1 MKATVISIIIAG
13 IMIGGAVIYANRGGQ
28 YVSVDTQETQENI
41 NNVSLVDGKQ
51 IVEISARGG
60 YSPRITMAQANVP
73 TIIRMST
80 KGSFDCSSAV
90 SIPSLGYRANLPP
103 TGTTDIEVPAQKSG
117 STLQGLCAMGM
128 YNFQIKFN

>member
-1 MKATVISIIIAG
+1 MKAITISIILAG
-13 IMIGGAVIYANRGGQ
+13 ILIGGAIIYANRGEQSAG
-28 YVSVDTQETQENI
+28 VETPENI
-41 NNVSLVDGKQ
+41 NNVSIVDGKQ
-51 IVEISARGG
+51 IIEISARGG
-60 YSPRITMAQANVP
+60 YSPRITMAKANMP
-73 TIIRMST
+73 TVIRMST

>member
-1 MKATVISIIIAG
+1 MKTTAISIILVG
-13 IMIGGAVIYANRGGQ
+13 VLIGGTILFANRGRQSASAITQG
-28 YVSVDTQETQENI
+28 SV
-41 NNVSLVDGKQ
+41 NNVSIVDGKQ
-51 IVEISARGG
+51 IIEISAKGG
-60 YSPRITMAQANVP
+60 YSPRITMAKADIP

-103 TGTTDIEVPAQKSG
+103 TGTTDIEVPAQKPG
-117 STLQGLCAMGM
+117 STLQGLCTMGM

>member
-1 MKATVISIIIAG
+1 M
-13 IMIGGAVIYANRGGQ
+13 
-28 YVSVDTQETQENI
+28 
-41 NNVSLVDGKQ
+41 DGKQ
-51 IVEISARGG
+51 IIEISAKGG
-60 YSPRITMAQANVP
+60 YSPRITMAKADMP

-103 TGTTDIEVPAQKSG
+103 TGTTDIEVGVQKSG
-117 STLQGLCAMGM
+117 SILQGLCAMGM

>member
-1 MKATVISIIIAG
+1 MKATVISIILAG
-13 IMIGGAVIYANRGGQ
+13 ILIGGAIIYANKIRQ
-28 YVSVDTQETQENI
+28 PATLTDQSNQPNI
-41 NNVSLVDGKQ
+41 NNVSIVDGKQ
-51 IVEISARGG
+51 IIDITARGG
-60 YSPRITMAQANVP
+60 YSPRITMAKADMP
-73 TIIRMST
+73 TVIRMST

-103 TGTTDIEVPAQKSG
+103 TGTTDIEIGVQKSG